1 MKTVTNFN
9 SQNCILVMF
18 LREIPNMH
26 KLRYV
31 CVCIHHFLEI
41 KVNQHTNTIATML

>member
-18 LREIPNMH
+18 LIETPNVH
-26 KLRYV
+26 KLR
-31 CVCIHHFLEI
+31 CVCISFLEI
-41 KVNQHTNTIATML
+41 KVNQHTNTTTTML